1 MLNFGIIIDNF
12 TSNKKIEIKKHKI
25 QMKTIVK
32 ILVLFITTTLF
43 ANNIDKQVGEF
54 STVKV
59 YDLIEVELVKGSEN
73 KIEITGE
80 NAEDVVIVNKNGI
93 LKIRMSLNKSF
104 DGNNIK
110 IKLFYTKLDV
120 IDVNEGAKVF
130 SKDVIKQYEIDLRAQ
145 EGASLNLAI
154 NVSYANIKSVTGG
167 NIEVSGEAT
176 SQNVLIRTGGI
187 YNGMD
192 LNTEKT
198 DVSISA
204 GGEASVKAS
213 KLVDANVKAGGEIR
227 VYGKPQTLN
236 ETTVLGGTVKRM

>member
-1 MLNFGIIIDNF
+1 
-12 TSNKKIEIKKHKI
+12 
-25 QMKTIVK
+25 MKTIVK

-43 ANNIDKQVGEF
+43 ATNTIDKEIGEF

-59 YDLIEVELVKGSEN
+59 YDLIEVELVKGSKN
-73 KIEITGE
+73 RIEIIGN
-80 NAEDVVIVNKNGI
+80 NADDVVIVNKNGL
-93 LKIRMSLNKSF
+93 LKIRMSLDKSF
-104 DGNNIK
+104 DGDNIK
-110 IKLFYTKLDV
+110 IKLYYTKLDV

-130 SKDVIKQYEIDLRAQ
+130 SKDAIKQYELDLRAQ
-145 EGASLNLAI
+145 EGASLNLNI
-154 NVSYANIKSVTGG
+154 NVSYANIKAVTGG

-176 SQNVLIRTGGI
+176 AQNVLIRTGGI

-213 KLVDANVKAGGEIR
+213 KLVDAKVKAGGSVLI
-227 VYGKPQTLN
+227 YGKPETVN
-236 ETTVLGGTVKRM
+236 ETTVLGGSVKRM

>member
-1 MLNFGIIIDNF
+1 
-12 TSNKKIEIKKHKI
+12 
-25 QMKTIVK
+25 MKTIVK
-32 ILVLFITTTLF
+32 VLVLFITTTLF
-43 ANNIDKQVGEF
+43 ANNTVEKQVGEF

-59 YDLIEVELVKGSEN
+59 YDLIEVELVKGTEN
-73 KIEITGE
+73 KIEIIGE
-80 NAEDVVIVNKNGI
+80 NAEDVVVVNKNGL

-104 DGNNIK
+104 DGNQIK
-110 IKLFYTKLDV
+110 VKLFYTKLDV

-130 SKDVIKQYEIDLRAQ
+130 SKDAIKQYEIDLRAQ

-154 NVSYANIKSVTGG
+154 NVSYANIKAVTGG
-167 NIEVSGEAT
+167 IIEVSGEAT

-187 YNGMD
+187 YKGID
-192 LNTEKT
+192 LQTEKT

-227 VYGKPQTLN
+227 VYGKPETLN